1 MTIAVELTRAVDGPE
16 VLAMLEAGGV
26 EGKLSK
32 DGCTLTAD
40 AEDCET
46 VAHLLEGW
54 AAEREIPFS
63 PVQVDGCS
71 FVLAPPAG

>member
-32 DGCTLTAD
+32 DGCEVIVSAD
-40 AEDCET
+40 DCET

-54 AAEREIPFS
+54 AADRELPFS

>member
-32 DGCTLTAD
+32 DGCEVVVD

-46 VAHLLEGW
+46 VSHLLEEW
-54 AAEREIPFS
+54 AAERELPFS

>member
-16 VLAMLEAGGV
+16 VLAVLEAGGI
-26 EGKLSK
+26 EGKLSQ
-32 DGCTLTAD
+32 DGCEVIVSAD
-40 AEDCET
+40 DCET

-54 AAEREIPFS
+54 AADHELPFS

>member
-1 MTIAVELTRAVDGPE
+1 MTIAVELTRAVDGPG
-16 VLAMLEAGGV
+16 VLATLEAGGV

-32 DGCTLTAD
+32 DGCKVTASAD
-40 AEDCET
+40 DCET

-54 AAEREIPFS
+54 AAEHELPFA
-63 PVQVDGCS
+63 PIQVDGCS

>member
-32 DGCTLTAD
+32 DGCEVVVDAD
-40 AEDCET
+40 DCET
-46 VAHLLEGW
+46 VSHLLDEW
-54 AAEREIPFS
+54 AAERELPFR
-63 PVQVDGCS
+63 PVQVDS
-71 FVLAPPAG
+71 SSYALVPPAG

>member
-26 EGKLSK
+26 EGKLSE
-32 DGCTLTAD
+32 DGCEVTVSAD
-40 AEDCET
+40 DCET
-46 VAHLLEGW
+46 VSHLLEGW
-54 AAEREIPFS
+54 AAERELPFS

>member
-16 VLAMLEAGGV
+16 VLAKLEAGGV

-32 DGCTLTAD
+32 DGCELVLD
-40 AEDCET
+40 GDDCET
-46 VAHLLEGW
+46 VSHLLEGW
-54 AAEREIPFS
+54 AAERELPFS

>member
-26 EGKLSK
+26 EGKLSD
-32 DGCTLTAD
+32 DGCEVVVSAD
-40 AEDCET
+40 DCET
-46 VAHLLEGW
+46 VSHLLEEW

>member
-16 VLAMLEAGGV
+16 VLAMLEAAGV
-26 EGKLSK
+26 DASLSE
-32 DGCTLTAD
+32 DGCELVASAD
-40 AEDCET
+40 DCET
-46 VAHLLEGW
+46 VAHLLEAW
-54 AAEREIPFS
+54 AEAREIPFS